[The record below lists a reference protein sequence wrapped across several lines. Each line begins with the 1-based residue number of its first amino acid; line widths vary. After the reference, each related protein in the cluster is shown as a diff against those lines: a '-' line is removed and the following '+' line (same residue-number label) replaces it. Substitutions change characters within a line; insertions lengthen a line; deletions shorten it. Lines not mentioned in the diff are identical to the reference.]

1 MRYDGYLECLQGK
14 IILKRNK
21 IHTSIHVQFI
31 LAGVLLN
38 LFLAVIYQYINNG
51 SPFIPLSQLPGFYTQ
66 GWPIMAQTF
75 IILYLVYYTMRFF
88 NKRFQ
93 EDPNSFRR
101 FLEEILVILI
111 TGFLIMQIFWWI
123 FVTYM
128 VVPEDDMAFLQR
140 KLKMILV
147 IDTAFLT
154 LVYAF
159 MTSFRV
165 FKFLQQKSLEV
176 VRWEREYA
184 QLQFEA
190 MKNQLNPHFLFNS
203 LNALSSLVHL
213 DANLAEQFID
223 KLSRSYRYLL
233 EQKEKDAVPL
243 EQELKFLESFR
254 FLAEQRFGNKL
265 KIQADIMESSGYFLP
280 PHSFMLLVETII
292 AGNTMSA
299 SRPLLIHFKKENDR
313 VLVEYSYQPKPLLRE
328 DEEKRINELKQQL
341 DFIGAGQI
349 TNHSTGDMHT
359 YTIPLKRSA

>member
-1 MRYDGYLECLQGK
+1 M
-14 IILKRNK
+14 KRNK

-75 IILYLVYYTMRFF
+75 FILYLVYYTMRFF

-101 FLEEILVILI
+101 FLEEILVIMI

-123 FVTYM
+123 FVNYM
-128 VVPEDDMAFLQR
+128 VVPEDDMAFLQK
-140 KLKMILV
+140 KLKMILI

-165 FKFLQQKSLEV
+165 FRYLQQKSLEV

-184 QLQFEA
+184 HLQFEA

-203 LNALSSLVHL
+203 LNALSSLVHI
-213 DANLAEQFID
+213 DANRAEEFID
-223 KLSRSYRYLL
+223 KLSKSYRYLL
-233 EQKEKDAVPL
+233 EQKEKNSVPL

-265 KIQADIMESSGYFLP
+265 KIQADPMDVKGNFLP

-292 AGNTMSA
+292 AGNTMSG
-299 SRPLLIHFKKENDR
+299 SKPLLIHFKKDNNR
-313 VLVEYSYQPKPLLRE
+313 LLVEYSSQPKPFLRE
-328 DEEKRINELKQQL
+328 DEEKRMNQLKQQL

-349 TNHSTGDMHT
+349 TMQATGDLQT
-359 YTIPLKRSA
+359 YIIPLKQSD